1 MFYQPNKKF
10 IQINIARVLMAVII
24 FLLNGC
30 YYDKEEL
37 LYPGSGQ
44 VDCTTSPKKFAADV
58 QPLILAKCATANCH
72 NATAANGLILQN
84 YLQISGA
91 KAIINTRAIV
101 EKNMPPSGPLLPAE
115 INIIKC
121 WIENGA
127 LNN

>member
-1 MFYQPNKKF
+1 
-10 IQINIARVLMAVII
+10 MAVII
-24 FLLNGC
+24 FLSNGC

-37 LYPGSGQ
+37 LYPRSGQ
-44 VDCTTSPKKFAADV
+44 VVDCNTTPKKFAENV

-91 KAIINTRAIV
+91 KATINTRAIV